1 MVLDIVQLKNSSL
14 FSGEAFIDG
23 QWVSKDKKFDV
34 YGWFSSLG
42 RPISVVLRLIRAI
55 IKHRLGQG
63 VKLHS

>member
-1 MVLDIVQLKNSSL
+1 MVFDIFQLKNGSL

-34 YGWFSSLG
+34 YGWFPSLG
-42 RPISVVLRLIRAI
+42 RPIFVILRSTRAI